1 MLRRLAIDSLSQ
13 SSSRRKVYFRP
24 SRRKISPT
32 VSAIPGKQV
41 VNAVSGV
48 KPARDVC
55 VGDKLWTLHNGEVRE
70 TTVTH
75 SSFQKIHEVV
85 EVVTSKGIF
94 KVTAN
99 QTLATSHGWMEAKDI
114 AGQQIEWTEPRSLC
128 RQRYT
133 PKLGHAFGY
142 VVGAMCADGT
152 VGSRYLS
159 LVVNEEHFAQAFAD
173 ALKEA
178 LGIQAYLEPVTRPSG
193 YLQVDLPGFRV
204 RVVSSYLA
212 DLFRQYVGGDAHHM
226 RQQFPF
232 VVLNSLETFEG
243 FLDGYVEGDGFRPKA
258 GSNKSGRF
266 VTSANIPFLQT
277 LAELIG
283 ARFTPYTKG
292 HVSSLYISDRWFQRH
307 GFQQQDHQTTLLESG
322 WVQVKEVRDCSQGQ
336 KLYRTYSFTCEP
348 HPSFLVNG
356 HAVHCCN

>member
-1 MLRRLAIDSLSQ
+1 MDSLSQ

-24 SRRKISPT
+24 SKRKISPT

-41 VNAVSGV
+41 VNVVSGV

-55 VGDKLWTLHNGEVRE
+55 VGDKLWTLHNGEVKE
-70 TTVTH
+70 TTMTH
-75 SSFQKIHEVV
+75 RSFQKIHEVV

-128 RQRYT
+128 RERYT

-178 LGIQAYLEPVTRPSG
+178 LGIQ
-193 YLQVDLPGFRV
+193 
-204 RVVSSYLA
+204 
-212 DLFRQYVGGDAHHM
+212 
-226 RQQFPF
+226 
-232 VVLNSLETFEG
+232 
-243 FLDGYVEGDGFRPKA
+243 
-258 GSNKSGRF
+258 
-266 VTSANIPFLQT
+266 
-277 LAELIG
+277 
-283 ARFTPYTKG
+283 
-292 HVSSLYISDRWFQRH
+292 
-307 GFQQQDHQTTLLESG
+307 
-322 WVQVKEVRDCSQGQ
+322 
-336 KLYRTYSFTCEP
+336 
-348 HPSFLVNG
+348 
-356 HAVHCCN
+356 

>member
-1 MLRRLAIDSLSQ
+1 M
-13 SSSRRKVYFRP
+13 
-24 SRRKISPT
+24 
-32 VSAIPGKQV
+32 
-41 VNAVSGV
+41 
-48 KPARDVC
+48 
-55 VGDKLWTLHNGEVRE
+55 
-70 TTVTH
+70 
-75 SSFQKIHEVV
+75 
-85 EVVTSKGIF
+85 
-94 KVTAN
+94 
-99 QTLATSHGWMEAKDI
+99 
-114 AGQQIEWTEPRSLC
+114 
-128 RQRYT
+128 
-133 PKLGHAFGY
+133 GHAFGY

-159 LVVNEEHFAQAFAD
+159 LVVNEEHFAQAFAA

-266 VTSANIPFLQT
+266 VTSANIPFLRT

-283 ARFTPYTKG
+283 TYPSCQR
-292 HVSSLYISDRWFQRH
+292 RWRGYCFAVR
-307 GFQQQDHQTTLLESG
+307 QDERS
-322 WVQVKEVRDCSQGQ
+322 R
-336 KLYRTYSFTCEP
+336 
-348 HPSFLVNG
+348 
-356 HAVHCCN
+356 

>member
-1 MLRRLAIDSLSQ
+1 MDSLSQ
-13 SSSRRKVYFRP
+13 ISSRRKVYFRP
-24 SRRKISPT
+24 SKRKISPT
-32 VSAIPGKQV
+32 VSAIPGKQM
-41 VNAVSGV
+41 VNVVSGV

-55 VGDKLWTLHNGEVRE
+55 VGDKLWTLHNGEVKE

-75 SSFQKIHEVV
+75 RSFQKMHEVV

-128 RQRYT
+128 RERYT

-159 LVVNEEHFAQAFAD
+159 LVVNEEHFAQAFAA

-204 RVVSSYLA
+204 RVVSSLLY
-212 DLFRQYVGGDAHHM
+212 G
-226 RQQFPF
+226 
-232 VVLNSLETFEG
+232 
-243 FLDGYVEGDGFRPKA
+243 
-258 GSNKSGRF
+258 
-266 VTSANIPFLQT
+266 
-277 LAELIG
+277 G
-283 ARFTPYTKG
+283 ARHSYARTDDVIRPARC
-292 HVSSLYISDRWFQRH
+292 LSD
-307 GFQQQDHQTTLLESG
+307 
-322 WVQVKEVRDCSQGQ
+322 
-336 KLYRTYSFTCEP
+336 
-348 HPSFLVNG
+348 
-356 HAVHCCN
+356 